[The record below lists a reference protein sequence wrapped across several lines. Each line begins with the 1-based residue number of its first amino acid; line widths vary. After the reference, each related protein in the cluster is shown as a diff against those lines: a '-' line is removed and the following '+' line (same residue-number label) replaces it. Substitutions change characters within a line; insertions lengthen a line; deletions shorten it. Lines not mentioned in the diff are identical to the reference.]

1 MENNKNR
8 NYNTVK
14 IAKMGMLV
22 AIAVVLV
29 YFIHFPLLPMLPFM
43 EYDPADVSILIGT
56 FAFGPIAGIILTV
69 ITALVQGLTVS
80 ASSGVYGIIMHII
93 STGSYVLAAGIIY
106 KLRKTKKG
114 AVVALAIGIV
124 AVVAVMI
131 PANLFITPV
140 FMGAPRAAI
149 VELMPFIML
158 FNFIKSAINAI
169 ITFLLYKRI
178 SGFLHGKN
186 N

>member
-1 MENNKNR
+1 MENNTNR
-8 NYNTVK
+8 QNNAAK
-14 IAKMGMLV
+14 IAKMGMLI

-29 YFIHFPLLPMLPFM
+29 YFIHFPLLPMLPFL

-56 FAFGPIAGIILTV
+56 FAFGPIAGLILTV

-93 STGSYVLAAGIIY
+93 STGAYVLVAGFVY
-106 KLRKTKKG
+106 KFRKTKKG
-114 AVVALAIGIV
+114 AIIALAIGIV
-124 AVVAVMI
+124 AVVAIMI

-140 FMGAPRAAI
+140 FMGAPRSAI
-149 VELMPFIML
+149 VSMMPFIML
-158 FNFIKSAINAI
+158 FNFIKSTINAI

-178 SGFLHGKN
+178 SGFLHGKQK
-186 N
+186 